1 MKIALLAGAL
11 ALATSAVQ
19 AGTLSIDWIGG
30 TQVRTTPEDG
40 ENSLY
45 LPPYDAKFS
54 FSVPRL
60 FGPWFDYTADFENT
74 SYYDPLA
81 DEGSSSVTD
90 AVLLERPQGHLGGFY
105 WGDYSISVTSNTV
118 SVSGY
123 LADGDDVLVMELNRL
138 LMDHNQGLFAHES
151 FGYWL
156 ASYVPNDLADGGPF
170 QVIPKY
176 ETEVPA
182 PSAVPLP
189 ASALLLGGA
198 LAGFGA
204 LRRKRS

>member
-1 MKIALLAGAL
+1 MKIVLLAGAL
-11 ALATSAVQ
+11 AIAAGSVH

-45 LPPYDAKFS
+45 LPPFDARFV
-54 FSVPRL
+54 FSVPGL
-60 FGPWFDYTADFENT
+60 FGPWFDYAADFYNSST
-74 SYYDPLA
+74 YDPLA
-81 DEGSSSVTD
+81 DEGTSSATD

-105 WGDYSISVTSNTV
+105 EGDYGISIKPDTV

-123 LADGDDVLVMELNRL
+123 LADYDDVLVMEPNRIY
-138 LMDHNQGLFAHES
+138 MDHNQNLFAHES
-151 FGYWL
+151 FGYWM
-156 ASYVPNDLADGGPF
+156 ASYIPDDLADGGPF
-170 QVIPKY
+170 QVIQKY

-189 ASALLLGGA
+189 ATALLLGGA